1 MSRPF
6 ADPVILYCFAREE
19 LCGAELPTSM
29 CLDPESVRE
38 LSAVPRSI
46 IETTI
51 RASDGEF

>member
-6 ADPVILYCFAREE
+6 ADPVILYCFAREK